1 MGPKLA
7 SIGSNFTPSNYHFL
21 FFTPVD
27 PVRLS
32 VNALASS
39 LISFSKVPRY
49 VWFHEKKNCYY
60 FIQFCAISRFIFYT
74 FRSTS
79 LHNSLPDLASPDQ
92 EDHVVHQQQR
102 QPALLLNSN
111 RGNNSSQLE
120 ASAGINSKS
129 SGGKGVRPPPL
140 PPKSKSQS
148 QSDESIDPLSSEAM
162 TANIGKINYYYI
174 KIAKTLPK
182 NSLLY
187 LFPLFFIDWFSN
199 PLFESNVQRR

>member
-1 MGPKLA
+1 MCD
-7 SIGSNFTPSNYHFL
+7 FT
-21 FFTPVD
+21 
-27 PVRLS
+27 
-32 VNALASS
+32 
-39 LISFSKVPRY
+39 
-49 VWFHEKKNCYY
+49 KKNCYY

-120 ASAGINSKS
+120 ASAGISSKS
-129 SGGKGVRPPPL
+129 SGSKGVRPPPL

-148 QSDESIDPLSSEAM
+148 QSDESIDPLSSEAT
-162 TANIGKINYYYI
+162 TANIGKIKYYYI

>member
-1 MGPKLA
+1 MCD
-7 SIGSNFTPSNYHFL
+7 FT
-21 FFTPVD
+21 
-27 PVRLS
+27 
-32 VNALASS
+32 
-39 LISFSKVPRY
+39 
-49 VWFHEKKNCYY
+49 KKNCYY
-60 FIQFCAISRFIFYT
+60 FIQFCAILRFIFYT

-129 SGGKGVRPPPL
+129 SGSKGVRPPPL

-148 QSDESIDPLSSEAM
+148 QSDESIDPLSSEAT
-162 TANIGKINYYYI
+162 TANIGKIKY
-174 KIAKTLPK
+174 
-182 NSLLY
+182 
-187 LFPLFFIDWFSN
+187 
-199 PLFESNVQRR
+199 

>member
-148 QSDESIDPLSSEAM
+148 QSDESIDPLSSEAT
-162 TANIGKINYYYI
+162 TANIGKINYYYH
-174 KIAKTLPK
+174 KNCQNVAKKFITLLIPTF
-182 NSLLY
+182 LY
-187 LFPLFFIDWFSN
+187 RLVFKSFIW
-199 PLFESNVQRR
+199 E